1 MTDLPVDAQAVR
13 DAAAAIAG
21 AIAHSPVIPAP
32 GLSELANAEIY
43 LKLETVHRTGSFKE
57 RGALNK
63 LLTLNP
69 SERRAG
75 VVAMSA
81 GNHAQGVA
89 YHARRLGV
97 PATIVM
103 PEGTPFIKIDRTE
116 AYGAKVVLKGDSLSA
131 ARQAADRFAREQGLL
146 LVHPYDDPVIIAG
159 QGTIALE
166 LLGDCPDLDT
176 IVVPIGGGGLISGIA
191 VAARA
196 LNPEIQIV
204 GVQSIL
210 YPSMYRV
217 MRGEDPG
224 PPAAAATLAEG
235 IAVKEPGRL
244 TRRIVKALVSDILLV
259 DDVSIEGAIETLLER
274 QKLVVEGA
282 GAAGLAAVLSAPE
295 RFRGRRVGI
304 VICGGNIDARL
315 LAAILMRGLV
325 REGRLVRLRSELPDV
340 PGALSRLSGV
350 IGKHAGN
357 IVEVHHQRLF
367 HDTSVKRAELDVV
380 VETQNRR
387 HVEVLIAALIEAG
400 FPTHL
405 LLSNGSEEA
414 GPLPDPPPQAGEGGV
429 GVKRGER

>member
-1 MTDLPVDAQAVR
+1 MTNLALDARAVR

-21 AIAHSPVIPAP
+21 AIARSPVIAAP
-32 GLSELANAEIY
+32 GLSELAGAEVH
-43 LKLETVHRTGSFKE
+43 LKLETLHRTGSFKE
-57 RGALNK
+57 RGAFNK
-63 LLTLNP
+63 LLTLDA
-69 SERRAG
+69 RQRGAG

-89 YHARRLGV
+89 HHARRLGI

-116 AYGAKVVLKGDSLSA
+116 AYGAKVVLKGDSLTA
-131 ARQAADRFAREQGLL
+131 ARQAADTLAREQGLV
-146 LVHPYDDPVIIAG
+146 LVHPYDDPAVIAG

-166 LLGDCPDLDT
+166 LLTDRPDLDT
-176 IVVPIGGGGLISGIA
+176 LVVPIGGGGLISGIA
-191 VAARA
+191 VAAKA
-196 LNPEIQIV
+196 LNPEIEIV
-204 GVQSIL
+204 GVQSSL
-210 YPSMYRV
+210 YPSMYRLI
-217 MRGEDPG
+217 RGMDPG
-224 PPAAAATLAEG
+224 PPAATATLAEG

-244 TRRIVKALVSDILLV
+244 TRRIVQALVSEILLV
-259 DDVSIEGAIETLLER
+259 DDAAIEGAIEMLLEH
-274 QKLVVEGA
+274 QKLIAEGA
-282 GAAGLAAVLSAPE
+282 GAAGLAAVLAAPE

-304 VICGGNIDARL
+304 VIGGGNIDARL
-315 LAAILMRGLV
+315 LASILMRGLV

-387 HVEVLIAALIEAG
+387 HVEVLIAALVAAG
-400 FPTHL
+400 FPTQL
-405 LLSNGSEEA
+405 LLSNGAEET
-414 GPLPDPPPQAGEGGV
+414 GPSP
-429 GVKRGER
+429 

>member
-1 MTDLPVDAQAVR
+1 MTDLPVNFEDIR
-13 DAAAAIAG
+13 DAAVAIAG
-21 AIAHSPVIPAP
+21 AIARTPAIAAP
-32 GLSELANAEIY
+32 ALSELTGVDIW
-43 LKLETVHRTGSFKE
+43 LKLETLHRTGSFKE
-57 RGALNK
+57 RGALTK
-63 LLTLNP
+63 LLTLKAR
-69 SERRAG
+69 ERGAG

-89 YHARRLGV
+89 HHASRLGI

-116 AYGAKVVLKGDSLSA
+116 AFGAKVVLKGDSLSA
-131 ARQAADRFAREQGLL
+131 AREAADALARDEGLVF
-146 LVHPYDDPVIIAG
+146 VHPYDDPAIIAG

-166 LLGDCPDLDT
+166 LLEDRPDLDT
-176 IVVPIGGGGLISGIA
+176 LVVPIGGGGLISGIA
-191 VAARA
+191 VAAKA
-196 LNPEIQIV
+196 VNPRIEII
-204 GVQSIL
+204 GVQSTL
-210 YPSMYRV
+210 YPSMYRL
-217 MRGEDPG
+217 MHGEDPG
-224 PPAAAATLAEG
+224 APAAAATLAEG

-259 DDVSIEGAIETLLER
+259 DDVAIEAAIEALIER

-282 GAAGLAAVLSAPE
+282 GAAGLAAVLAAPD
-295 RFRGRRVGI
+295 RLRGRRVGI

-315 LAAILMRGLV
+315 LASILMRGLV
-325 REGRLVRLRSELPDV
+325 REGRLVRLRSELPDI

-350 IGKHAGN
+350 VGKHAGN

-387 HVEVLIAALIEAG
+387 HVEVLIAALVAAG

-405 LLSNGSEEA
+405 LPSGAPEVEE
-414 GPLPDPPPQAGEGGV
+414 
-429 GVKRGER
+429 R

>member
-1 MTDLPVDAQAVR
+1 MHDLPVTAAAVG

-21 AIAHSPVIPAP
+21 AIARTPTIAAPA
-32 GLSELANAEIY
+32 LSELVGAELH

-63 LLTLNP
+63 LLRLDV
-69 SERRAG
+69 SQRRAG

-89 YHARRLGV
+89 HHARRLGI

-116 AYGAKVVLKGDSLSA
+116 AFGAAVVLKGDSLAA
-131 ARQAADRFAREQGLL
+131 AREAADALARERGSV
-146 LVHPYDDPVIIAG
+146 LVHPYDDPDVIAG
-159 QGTIALE
+159 QGTVALE
-166 LLGDCPDLDT
+166 LLADCPDLDT
-176 IVVPIGGGGLISGIA
+176 LVVPIGGGGLISGVA
-191 VAARA
+191 VAAKA
-196 LNPEIQIV
+196 LKPEIDII
-204 GVQSIL
+204 GVQSTL
-210 YPSMYRV
+210 YPSMYRLL
-217 MRGEDPG
+217 RGQDPG

-244 TRRIVKALVSDILLV
+244 TRRIVKALVSEIRLV
-259 DDVSIEGAIETLLER
+259 DEVMLEGAVEILLER

-282 GAAGLAAVLSAPE
+282 GAAGVAAVLAAPE
-295 RFRGRRVGI
+295 RFRGRRIGI
-304 VICGGNIDARL
+304 VITGGNMDARL
-315 LAAILMRGLV
+315 LASILMRGLV
-325 REGRLVRLRSELPDV
+325 REGRLVRLRCELPDV

-350 IGKHAGN
+350 VGKHAGN

-387 HVEVLIAALIEAG
+387 HVEVLIAALVAAG
-400 FPTHL
+400 FPTQL
-405 LLSNGSEEA
+405 LLSSA
-414 GPLPDPPPQAGEGGV
+414 DDQHAA
-429 GVKRGER
+429 K